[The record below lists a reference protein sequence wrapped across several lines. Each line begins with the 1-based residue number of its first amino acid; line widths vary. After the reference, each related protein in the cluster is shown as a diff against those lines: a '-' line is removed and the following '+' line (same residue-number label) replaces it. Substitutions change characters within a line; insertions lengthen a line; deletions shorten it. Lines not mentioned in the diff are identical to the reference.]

1 MQIRSR
7 TLSSVILA
15 CAALASASCDRSGS
29 IDPATNQA
37 DLIPESGKLLG
48 TWQVS
53 RINDKNIAVMPPI
66 SLNLKEA
73 ELEAISGCITW
84 VWEIERSS
92 STVLVNNMV
101 PIPVCERGR
110 TPEELAFLN
119 IMKAGPKIM
128 NKDGDLFIV
137 GEEGSI
143 SAAHDTDER

>member
-1 MQIRSR
+1 MEIRSR

>member
-1 MQIRSR
+1 
-7 TLSSVILA
+7 
-15 CAALASASCDRSGS
+15 
-29 IDPATNQA
+29 
-37 DLIPESGKLLG
+37 
-48 TWQVS
+48 
-53 RINDKNIAVMPPI
+53 
-66 SLNLKEA
+66 
-73 ELEAISGCITW
+73 
-84 VWEIERSS
+84 
-92 STVLVNNMV
+92 MV